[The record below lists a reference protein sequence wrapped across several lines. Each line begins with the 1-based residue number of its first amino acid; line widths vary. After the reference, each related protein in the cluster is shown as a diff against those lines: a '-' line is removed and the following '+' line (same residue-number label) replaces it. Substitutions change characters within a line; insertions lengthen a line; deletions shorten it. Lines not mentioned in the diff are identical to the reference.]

1 METATR
7 LTDRPLGP
15 VPVPNATAPMPAP
28 QLTATASYLLSE
40 DGRKASLLAGGDGR
54 AVQHIPIHVPASRL
68 HLVSVDRNGVAR
80 LKLRPRYEVD
90 DQQQVTRID
99 AAPVFDVPPSLE
111 DLFRTAA
118 RNHEL
123 ERALVANRT
132 AERAKR
138 RETDREFRERIAQ
151 AFLSDKTQRAKAHPA
166 PMPMSCILV
175 TDRGRLTFDV
185 ATDIGPAKDV
195 PPEAH
200 RRFRADLRAKREQN
214 LQQRQA
220 QLAVHEEKRKFI
232 AAWIAEHGT
241 EEQKERQAAGVLPMA
256 EAIEAIS
263 DQVFAPI
270 DHLPRYRRDG
280 VEQLQA
286 HLRQLPGHA
295 DAMVTADAISISTT
309 VAQTAT
315 QAEWHVLQ
323 EIRNLIDEVTAVV
336 RVHHVKSKSDT
347 GATVMLRSVL
357 VTKRAGPLLLR
368 RECEAPR

>member
-7 LTDRPLGP
+7 LTDRPFGP
-15 VPVPNATAPMPAP
+15 VPVPNAQVP

-54 AVQHIPIHVPASRL
+54 AVQHTPVHVPASRL

-90 DQQQVTRID
+90 GQQQVTRID
-99 AAPVFDVPPSLE
+99 AVPIFDVPPSLE

-132 AERAKR
+132 AERTKR

-151 AFLSDKTQRAKAHPA
+151 AFVADQAQRAKSHPA
-166 PMPMSCILV
+166 PTPKRCILV

-220 QLAVHEEKRKFI
+220 QLAVHDEKKKFI
-232 AAWIAEHGT
+232 ATWIGEHGT
-241 EEQKERQAAGVLPMA
+241 EEQKDRQVAGVLPME
-256 EAIEAIS
+256 EAIEAIC
-263 DQVFAPI
+263 DQVFAPL

-295 DAMVTADAISISTT
+295 DAVVTADAININTT
-309 VAQTAT
+309 IAPSMT
-315 QAEWHVLQ
+315 QGEWRVLQ
-323 EIRNLIDEVTAVV
+323 EIRDLIDQATVV
-336 RVHHVKSKSDT
+336 ARVHHVKSIADA
-347 GATVMLRSVL
+347 GASIALRSLL
-357 VTKRAGPLLLR
+357 VTKRVGPLLLR
-368 RECEAPR
+368 RECEAAR